1 MLQIAIADD
10 EKKPRRALRDI
21 LEPWLELQ
29 AVPCQLWEYESGEK
43 LCEGYRKYHFD
54 LIFLDIEMEG
64 MNGMETASSC
74 VPSTSMGFSYSL
86 RLIPIMSSRGMK

>member
-29 AVPCQLWEYESGEK
+29 AVPVSCGNMSPGK
-43 LCEGYRKYHFD
+43 
-54 LIFLDIEMEG
+54 
-64 MNGMETASSC
+64 SC
-74 VPSTSMGFSYSL
+74 VRDTGNTTL
-86 RLIPIMSSRGMK
+86 T

>member
-43 LCEGYRKYHFD
+43 PVSYTH
-54 LIFLDIEMEG
+54 LDVYKRQEEDC
-64 MNGMETASSC
+64 S
-74 VPSTSMGFSYSL
+74 F
-86 RLIPIMSSRGMK
+86 